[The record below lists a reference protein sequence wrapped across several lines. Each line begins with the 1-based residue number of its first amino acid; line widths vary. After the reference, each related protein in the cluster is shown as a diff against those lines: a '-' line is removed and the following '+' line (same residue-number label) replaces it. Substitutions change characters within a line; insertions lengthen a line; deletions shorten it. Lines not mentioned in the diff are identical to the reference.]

1 MGLFDAFSGGAG
13 GDIEG
18 GYDQANQY
26 LQPYQQGG
34 QQAYNK
40 YNNYVDQFGNNLAP
54 YANAGNY
61 QYSQINQS
69 PMDYYSN
76 IMNSYSES
84 PEAQYALKNAE
95 KAATYA
101 GSASGMTGSGA
112 FYKGIQQN
120 ANDIMMN
127 DRNNYY
133 NNVMGANTAQ
143 MGALQNLQGQQA
155 QYNQMQQYLTNL
167 GYGAATGM
175 GQNAINNG
183 LAQAQQDENGMADLM
198 QIGGTAAGYYFGG
211 PMGGAAAGAML
222 GHK

>member
-1 MGLFDAFSGGAG
+1 MWGGGAG
-13 GDIEG
+13 DDIQQ
-18 GYDQANQY
+18 GYDQANQN

-40 YNNYVDQFGNNLAP
+40 YNNYVDQFGQNLSK
-54 YANAGNY
+54 YGNAGDY

-69 PMDYYSN
+69 PTDYYNN
-76 IMNSYSES
+76 IMNSYTES

-112 FYKGIQQN
+112 FYKGIQNN

-143 MGALQNLQGQQA
+143 MGALQNLQGQQS
-155 QYNQMQQYLTNL
+155 QYNQMQQYLTSL
-167 GYGAATGM
+167 GYGANTAM
-175 GQNAINNG
+175 GQNSINNG
-183 LAQAQQDENGMADLM
+183 LAQGQQDMNNVNNWMDVAGM
-198 QIGGTAAGYYFGG
+198 GAGYLWG
-211 PMGGAAAGAML
+211 
-222 GHK
+222 